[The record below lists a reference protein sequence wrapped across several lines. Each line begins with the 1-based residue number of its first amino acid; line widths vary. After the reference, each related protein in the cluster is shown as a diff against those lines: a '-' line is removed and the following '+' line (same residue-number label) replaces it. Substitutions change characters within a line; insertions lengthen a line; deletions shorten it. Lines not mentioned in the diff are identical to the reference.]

1 MNTIVIKYA
10 SSTVYLIKTNSE
22 IELNFKEK
30 KLKLDNTTY
39 DLSTAISV
47 EVLNNDTPRGVSC

>member
-1 MNTIVIKYA
+1 MNTIVIKYE

-22 IELNFKEK
+22 IELNFKER

-47 EVLNNDTPRGVSC
+47 EVLNKDTPRGVSC